1 MTLPPPAPPLPR
13 ARRISLAPRT
23 GPGQAGG
30 GISLSVHQAG
40 QGPAVVLCHGF
51 PELAFSW
58 RHQLPALAAA
68 GFCAIAPD
76 QRGYGASDRPGE
88 ISAYDIH
95 HLTGDLVALL
105 DALGIEKAVFV
116 GHDWGGL
123 VVWQM
128 PLLHPDR
135 TAGVVGVNTPFL
147 PRGPVAPTQLM
158 RALVGGQDEKMYIL
172 WFQQP
177 GVAEAV
183 MNARVRLVFE
193 RLMRSA
199 IPFEQLATRNAASG
213 GDMNPFRRLEEL
225 PEIGDPILAP
235 DELDHYVRI
244 FERTGFDGGIHW
256 YRNID
261 RNWETTAQTT
271 GAKVGVPSLMVTAEW
286 DPVLRP
292 EWAAGMQSFVPDL
305 ETVLIEKCGH
315 WTQQEKPGELNL
327 VLTRWLRKRF
337 L

>member
-1 MTLPPPAPPLPR
+1 MSLPPPAPPFPS
-13 ARRISLAPRT
+13 AQRIALAPRSR
-23 GPGQAGG
+23 PGQAGG
-30 GISLSVHQAG
+30 GIGLSVHQAG
-40 QGPAVVLCHGF
+40 RGPAVVLCHGF

-68 GFCAIAPD
+68 GFHAIAPD
-76 QRGYGASDRPGE
+76 QRGYGASDRPPE
-88 ISAYDIH
+88 VSAYDIH

-105 DALGIEKAVFV
+105 DALEIEKAVFA

-128 PLLHPDR
+128 PLLHPER
-135 TAGVVGVNTPFL
+135 TAGVVGINAPFL

-172 WFQQP
+172 WFQRR

-193 RLMRSA
+193 RLMRSS
-199 IPFEQLATRNAASG
+199 IPPDQLATLDAASR
-213 GDMNPFRRLEEL
+213 GDMNPFRRLDEL
-225 PEIGDPILAP
+225 PELGEPILAAA
-235 DELDHYVRI
+235 ELDHYVGS
-244 FERTGFDGGIHW
+244 FERTGFDGGINW
-256 YRNID
+256 YRNLD
-261 RNWETTAQTT
+261 RNWETTAQTAGKKLT
-271 GAKVGVPSLMVTAEW
+271 VPCLMVTAEW

-292 EWAAGMQSFVPDL
+292 QMAAGMQSFVPDL
-305 ETVLIEKCGH
+305 ETVMIERCGH
-315 WTQQEKPGELNL
+315 WTQQEKPEELNL
-327 VLTRWLRKRF
+327 AMTRWLQKRF